1 MNFSLY
7 TLMSETEISNL
18 ELQIDNF
25 VKSYQKL
32 ALENTALEKRLNALS
47 KERLLLIDRK
57 KKAADILRK
66 LIIQLKDELLC
77 QQQK

>member
-1 MNFSLY
+1 
-7 TLMSETEISNL
+7 MSETEISNL